1 MSGRVDFH
9 VHSDRSSDGD
19 HSPAELVG
27 FAKDHG
33 MRAISIADHDTVAA
47 YPEAVAF
54 GREAGVEVIPGVELT
69 TLFGGREF
77 HLLLPLVDWA
87 SPALASILEGQTAC
101 RLAESRERVER
112 IRHLGFDLTM
122 DEVAAGSNGAPPLGV
137 KIAQVL
143 LDKPESAR
151 NPVLETFF
159 RPENRP
165 YAAYLFYAAYFAEG
179 KPAHVPK
186 KYVALTDV
194 LDVAPATGGAPVLS
208 HPGAYF
214 QRTTAE
220 DARALKDRGLL
231 GLEVYTFYHTAEQI
245 AFYRDMARELDLVA
259 TAGSDFHGRIKPHV
273 RFGALQEGDYGMV
286 EALRARRDGGRA

>member
-9 VHSDRSSDGD
+9 VHSNKSSDGD

-27 FAKDHG
+27 FARDHG

-47 YPEAVAF
+47 YPEAIEL
-54 GREAGVEVIPGVELT
+54 GRRAGIEVISGVELT
-69 TLFGGREF
+69 TLFAGREF
-77 HLLLPLVDWA
+77 HLLLPLVDWT
-87 SPALASILEGQTAC
+87 SPALASLLEGQAAC
-101 RLAESRERVER
+101 RRAESRERVEK
-112 IRHLGFDLTM
+112 IRSLGFDLTM
-122 DEVAAGSNGAPPLGV
+122 DEVEAASNGTPPLGV

-151 NPVLETFF
+151 HPALEEFF

-165 YAAYLFYAAYFAEG
+165 YAAYMFYAAFFAEG
-179 KPAHVPK
+179 KPAYVPK
-186 KYVALTDV
+186 KFVALTDV
-194 LDVAPATGGAPVLS
+194 LDAAPATGGAPVLS

-220 DARALKDRGLL
+220 DARMLKGRGLL
-231 GLEVYTFYHTAEQI
+231 GLEVYTFYHTAEQT
-245 AFYRDMARELDLVA
+245 ALYRDLARELDLVA

-286 EALRARRDGGRA
+286 EALRARRGGNA

>member
-1 MSGRVDFH
+1 MSGRVDLH
-9 VHSDRSSDGD
+9 VHSNKSGDGD
-19 HSPAELVG
+19 HSPGELVG

-47 YPEAVAF
+47 YPEAIEL
-54 GREAGVEVIPGVELT
+54 GRQAGVEVIPGVELT
-69 TLFGGREF
+69 TLFDGREF
-77 HLLLPLVDWA
+77 HLLLPLADWT
-87 SPALASILEGQTAC
+87 SPALASILEGQIAC
-101 RLAESRERVER
+101 RRAEGQDRVGK
-112 IRHLGFDLTM
+112 IRSLGFDLTM
-122 DEVAAGSNGAPPLGV
+122 DEVEAGSNGAPPLGV

-151 NPVLETFF
+151 NPALETFF

-165 YAAYLFYAAYFAEG
+165 SAAYMFYAAYFAEG
-179 KPAHVPK
+179 KPAYVPK
-186 KYVALTDV
+186 KFVSLTDV
-194 LDVAPATGGAPVLS
+194 LEAAPATGGAPVLS

-231 GLEVYTFYHTAEQI
+231 GLEVYTSYHTAEQV
-245 AFYRDMARELDLVA
+245 AFYRELARELDLVA

-273 RFGALQEGDYGMV
+273 RFGALQEGNYGMV
-286 EALRARRDGGRA
+286 EELRARCGGRA

>member
-9 VHSDRSSDGD
+9 VHSNRSSDGD

-27 FAKDHG
+27 FARDHG

-47 YPEAVAF
+47 YPEAIGL
-54 GREAGVEVIPGVELT
+54 GREAGVEVIPGIELT

-77 HLLLPLVDWA
+77 HCLLPFVDWT
-87 SPALASILEGQTAC
+87 SPALARIIGGQTAC
-101 RLAESRERVER
+101 RRTETRERVEKVR
-112 IRHLGFDLTM
+112 GLGFALTLE
-122 DEVAAGSNGAPPLGV
+122 EVEAGSNGAPPLGV

-143 LDKPESAR
+143 LDKPENEG
-151 NPVLETFF
+151 NPALETFY

-165 YAAYLFYAAYFAEG
+165 YAPYMFYAAYFAEG
-179 KPAHVPK
+179 KPAYVPK
-186 KYVALTDV
+186 KFVALTDV
-194 LDVAPATGGAPVLS
+194 LDAAPATGGAPVLS

-220 DARALKDRGLL
+220 DLRALKDHGLL
-231 GLEVYTFYHTAEQI
+231 GMEVYTFYHTAEQI
-245 AFYRDMARELDLVA
+245 AFYRETARELDLVA

-273 RFGALQEGDYGMV
+273 QFGALREGDYGMV
-286 EALRARRDGGRA
+286 EALRARRGGTA